1 MKTSRVTL
9 RIIDTL
15 AEQHPNADTELHYR
29 TAFELLVA
37 TILSAQ
43 STDQRVNLVTPALFA
58 EYPDARALA
67 AAEPEALEPLILSTG
82 FFRQKSKAIIG
93 AAQKLV
99 AEHGGEVPA
108 DMEALTQLPG
118 VGRKTANVVLG
129 HALGV
134 PGLPVDRHVLRVAN
148 RIGIAE
154 SDDPVEVEA
163 QLSEAL
169 PKKKWTLAS
178 DVLIL
183 HGRRICRPKPLCDD
197 CSVRDDCDYYRNVVS
212 KSRTPARATTRK
224 HDTPRVR
231 TPRR

>member
-1 MKTSRVTL
+1 
-9 RIIDTL
+9 
-15 AEQHPNADTELHYR
+15 
-29 TAFELLVA
+29 
-37 TILSAQ
+37 
-43 STDQRVNLVTPALFA
+43 
-58 EYPDARALA
+58 
-67 AAEPEALEPLILSTG
+67 
-82 FFRQKSKAIIG
+82 
-93 AAQKLV
+93 
-99 AEHGGEVPA
+99 
-108 DMEALTQLPG
+108 
-118 VGRKTANVVLG
+118 
-129 HALGV
+129 
-134 PGLPVDRHVLRVAN
+134 
-148 RIGIAE
+148 
-154 SDDPVEVEA
+154 VEVEA